1 MRISFTKMHGCG
13 NDYIYL
19 DCRQTGLPEHVADWS
34 VKLSRRHLSVGADGI
49 ICICPPST
57 PGADATMRM
66 FNADGSEGK
75 MCGNGVRCV
84 AEFLYTHGVPRDT
97 LEIDT
102 LAGRKTLRRL
112 GEGQWQ
118 AEMGRFSAMAADLP
132 AVDVGEGPLVHMTVE
147 AAGRS
152 WDAVGVSMGNPH
164 CVVEWPDENLPTG
177 MNLAAI
183 GPDFEK
189 NKIFPE
195 GVNTEFIYVRDA
207 THLKMRV
214 WERGSGETMACG
226 TGACASAVA
235 MVLRGV
241 SPRDVPIQI
250 DLLGGTLSVTV
261 RSDDHVL
268 LSGPAET
275 AFTGEAEVE

>member
-84 AEFLYTHGVPRDT
+84 AEFLYTHCVPRNT

-118 AEMGRFSAMAADLP
+118 AEMGCFSAMAADLP

>member
-177 MNLAAI
+177 MNLATI